1 MAVPAR
7 DGTACGGGNMPC
19 SASWRSQSVRPRPT
33 RNMTAS
39 DPRRS
44 VKTGLPWKSLRTT
57 GSLLGSEHEEE
68 TIVLVEWEREGV
80 GDGGIA
86 DLVVD
91 VDVEVG
97 LGLQLRQFLDLA
109 SLLDEQSA
117 VSEDV
122 GQSSGDLILNLVES
136 GNDGVIVSLHA
147 FGGFFS
153 VGLDMR
159 EPLDGVIQLHPQG
172 SLEAVGGRGA
182 EGFEGTDVLSA
193 ESINSDGA
201 NLVESS

>member
-44 VKTGLPWKSLRTT
+44 VKTGRPWKSLRTT
-57 GSLLGSEHEEE
+57 GSLSEGVS
-68 TIVLVEWEREGV
+68 IRKIPLSWWNGRERGV
-80 GDGGIA
+80 GDGGIS

-91 VDVEVG
+91 VHVEMS
-97 LGLQLRQFLDLA
+97 LGLQLGQLLDLA
-109 SLLDEQSA
+109 SLLDEQGA

-122 GQSSGDLILNLVES
+122 GQGSGDFV
-136 GNDGVIVSLHA
+136 
-147 FGGFFS
+147 
-153 VGLDMR
+153 
-159 EPLDGVIQLHPQG
+159 
-172 SLEAVGGRGA
+172 
-182 EGFEGTDVLSA
+182 
-193 ESINSDGA
+193 
-201 NLVESS
+201 